1 MGLQPGVFRPQRWR
15 RQGLNAPR
23 VEALFPSPPIFRWA
37 GYFLA
42 RTCSTSL
49 DLEVPQRSKFIR
61 CLWRNES
68 FNRARSCVLNES
80 NYDGQSSE
88 NHQSPESRSEL
99 EGQAEGSPKA
109 RSAQEGKEGRSSAR
123 TCLSQER
130 KSTRLNY
137 SH

>member
-1 MGLQPGVFRPQRWR
+1 MGLQPGVFRPQRWL

-80 NYDGQSSE
+80 
-88 NHQSPESRSEL
+88 RSE
-99 EGQAEGSPKA
+99 E
-109 RSAQEGKEGRSSAR
+109 RRVGKDGASRF
-123 TCLSQER
+123 
-130 KSTRLNY
+130 NY
-137 SH
+137 GCALHIKKKKKLKI

>member
-88 NHQSPESRSEL
+88 NHQSPESSE
-99 EGQAEGSPKA
+99 E
-109 RSAQEGKEGRSSAR
+109 RRVGKECVS
-123 TCLSQER
+123 TCRYRWSPYHYKKKKRQKHR
-130 KSTRLNY
+130 QA
-137 SH
+137 

>member
-49 DLEVPQRSKFIR
+49 DLEVPQRSKLIR

-88 NHQSPESRSEL
+88 NHQSPESRSRSEEHTSEL
-99 EGQAEGSPKA
+99 QSLMRNSNDVLCLKNKTKKKKN
-109 RSAQEGKEGRSSAR
+109 KE
-123 TCLSQER
+123 
-130 KSTRLNY
+130 RL
-137 SH
+137 